1 MIFSFFYF
9 QSDTYELVSYS
20 DNFKDYLSEIGVPSF
35 VQNLI
40 MGTSETLEIEI
51 LEDGCRSKMESG
63 KINPIIRGVCFT
75 PNLKTRPKVW

>member
-1 MIFSFFYF
+1 MINPLMIFSFFYF

-20 DNFKDYLSEIGVPSF
+20 DNFKDYLSEIGVPSL

-63 KINPIIRGVCFT
+63 KFNPLSWG
-75 PNLKTRPKVW
+75 